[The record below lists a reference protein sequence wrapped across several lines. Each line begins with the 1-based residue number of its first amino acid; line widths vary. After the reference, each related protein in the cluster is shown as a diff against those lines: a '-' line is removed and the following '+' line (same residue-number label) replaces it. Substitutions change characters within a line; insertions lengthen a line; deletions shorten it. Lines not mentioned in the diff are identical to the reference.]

1 MVLGSALTLSLFWK
15 SGLPLVFAPTFS
27 SGGRPLSSAAPS
39 AAPHLTDAE
48 SAWDSAGPSVPEP
61 GAAL

>member
-1 MVLGSALTLSLFWK
+1 MVLGSALTLSLFLK

-39 AAPHLTDAE
+39 APHLTDAG
-48 SAWDSAGPSVPEP
+48 SAWGSAGPSVPEP